1 MFAASV
7 YVFSFF
13 LLEYE
18 HKAITENPFGMYT
31 PRVQNPRMGY
41 QLVLDDSTFGTGFS
55 IWHALMPIQS
65 RQSFTIYE
73 QARFDMLSE
82 QHHYGIDYSVRPFQ
96 E

>member
-55 IWHALMPIQS
+55 IWHAFMPI
-65 RQSFTIYE
+65 
-73 QARFDMLSE
+73 
-82 QHHYGIDYSVRPFQ
+82 
-96 E
+96 